1 MRLLHSIILGISLSI
16 ASAGAF
22 AGKVNINEAD
32 AAVLA
37 DLNGIGVA
45 KAEAI
50 IAYRKTHG
58 PFRTV
63 DDLANVKGIG
73 PAFIDKNREQITVG
87 EPSKVNQKA
96 AVD

>member
-1 MRLLHSIILGISLSI
+1 MRLLHSIILGVSLSI

-37 DLNGIGVA
+37 GLNGIGTA

-50 IAYRKTHG
+50 VAYRKEHG
-58 PFRTV
+58 PFRTI

-73 PAFIDKNREQITVG
+73 PAFVDKNREQITVG
-87 EPSKVNQKA
+87 EPGKASQKA
-96 AVD
+96 AAD